1 MPFNLSLD
9 LDNYSEDKHIV
20 DPFQERRELAANNKA
35 EYNDFIAK
43 LKNIPK
49 YRKGNKKDYS
59 KKYEECPIKIIKNG
73 KQGASGVLDIQLN
86 KKFLDRESHLINKD
100 MFDNSMFA
108 KFYFPRLKKYCKQ
121 INSYIRRSSKLFS
134 NNFLQI
140 KDCKYCIFKDRNGE
154 DDIKILYKMQNA
166 SFNKKNTD
174 NFNDDIKKK
183 IYNSK
188 QLGSLYCQIYYISV
202 VSNKKGLFHNDLKP
216 ANIVI
221 NKAKK
226 NFIYSG
232 LGNIKINI
240 KKGDLIPIFVDYDLI
255 SFKKFSEEE
264 GHPAS
269 GTSYDFTFFKQK
281 TKNTLEFR
289 NLIIGN
295 FNDQRMPTM
304 FTHRKLNVNPK
315 YLFLDEY
322 LPEFDKRINSKKL
335 KLIFKD
341 FVNVE

>member
-1 MPFNLSLD
+1 MPFKLSLNFD
-9 LDNYSEDKHIV
+9 SDSEDEDRFDDHPYKA
-20 DPFQERRELAANNKA
+20 REELGANNKKD
-35 EYNDFIAK
+35 YDDFIAK

-49 YRKGNKKDYS
+49 YRKGNKKGS
-59 KKYEECPIKIIKNG
+59 KSLKKYKDCPIKIIKDG
-73 KQGASGVLDIQLN
+73 KQGASGVLDIQLD
-86 KKFLDRESHLINKD
+86 KKFLDRETHLINEN

-108 KFYFPRLKKYCKQ
+108 NFYFPRLKKYCKE
-121 INSYIRRSSKLFS
+121 INNYIRRSSKLFP

-140 KDCKYCIFKDRNGE
+140 KHCKYCIYTNKNNK

-166 SFNKKNTD
+166 SFNKRNSD
-174 NFNDDIKKK
+174 NFKDDMEKN
-183 IYNSK
+183 IYSSK
-188 QLGSLYCQIYYISV
+188 QLGNLFCQVYYISV

-221 NKAKK
+221 NKARK
-226 NFIYSG
+226 NFVYSG

-255 SFKKFSEEE
+255 SFRKFEMDE

-269 GTSYDFTFFKQK
+269 GTSYDFSFFKQK
-281 TKNTLEFR
+281 NNKKN
-289 NLIIGN
+289 NKKYS
-295 FNDQRMPTM
+295 
-304 FTHRKLNVNPK
+304 KL
-315 YLFLDEY
+315 FSDDY
-322 LPEFDKRINSKKL
+322 LPEFDERINSKKL